1 MTLWWTADNLD
12 LNDNISIKWQSSNT
26 SELHLQCCS
35 WLNVPGFTPP
45 LGEIPLSE
53 HACDASASSRWSCR
67 MCLSD
72 NTWHFKT
79 LLPQYQSM
87 NQVVCVEHC
96 SSAVYKNRYVKWC
109 YGQLTG
115 DLPASLSSIPVQVT
129 SPHSLSRLATV
140 KRDQTDMEV
149 RQTKQRNTE
158 IHQLLLSYW
167 LFELFGIAEANG
179 WAHNQLD
186 IWRLKFAM
194 IIVEQILVCG

>member
-53 HACDASASSRWSCR
+53 HACDASASIRWSCR

-109 YGQLTG
+109 APLLTQDHQVAPHVWSGQFLCQMSFLTQPWRH
-115 DLPASLSSIPVQVT
+115 LCLFSLVRWRWKIVL
-129 SPHSLSRLATV
+129 HAATQE
-140 KRDQTDMEV
+140 KNDENCS
-149 RQTKQRNTE
+149 K
-158 IHQLLLSYW
+158 LW
-167 LFELFGIAEANG
+167 L
-179 WAHNQLD
+179 
-186 IWRLKFAM
+186 
-194 IIVEQILVCG
+194 

>member
-1 MTLWWTADNLD
+1 MTLRWTADNLD

-87 NQVVCVEHC
+87 NQVECVEHC

-109 YGQLTG
+109 VLPYSHRITRWLHMF
-115 DLPASLSSIPVQVT
+115 DLDSSYARCPSWHNPEGICVFFP
-129 SPHSLSRLATV
+129 
-140 KRDQTDMEV
+140 
-149 RQTKQRNTE
+149 
-158 IHQLLLSYW
+158 LLD
-167 LFELFGIAEANG
+167 EGE
-179 WAHNQLD
+179 
-186 IWRLKFAM
+186 K
-194 IIVEQILVCG
+194 

>member
-1 MTLWWTADNLD
+1 MTLQWTADNLD
-12 LNDNISIKWQSSNT
+12 LNDNISIKWQFSNT

-96 SSAVYKNRYVKWC
+96 SSAVYKNRYVKC
-109 YGQLTG
+109 CAPLFIIFLVINQHKLIEYK
-115 DLPASLSSIPVQVT
+115 PALWIAFTNSISISLYLIC
-129 SPHSLSRLATV
+129 
-140 KRDQTDMEV
+140 KRN
-149 RQTKQRNTE
+149 K
-158 IHQLLLSYW
+158 L
-167 LFELFGIAEANG
+167 
-179 WAHNQLD
+179 
-186 IWRLKFAM
+186 
-194 IIVEQILVCG
+194 